1 MSEGRPTHPNYSS
14 GEDYILEFRS
24 FRYGFNS
31 LDFTQ
36 RLEMAAVE
44 LDLVEAGTLDECDC
58 YDLVQLVT
66 SRSVDQPVS
75 GLGEYL
81 AENAEEV
88 LVHEGECL
96 VYWLQELVFRSAWL
110 DQRLLDEQVDL
121 VFDDSACVFVYYPK
135 GNRTR
140 EIGPPPH
147 PSWRRVAY
155 LP

>member
-1 MSEGRPTHPNYSS
+1 MTDGGPTHPNYSS

-44 LDLVEAGTLDECDC
+44 LDLVYPGVLDECDC
-58 YDLVQLVT
+58 HDLVQLVT
-66 SRSVDQPVS
+66 TRNIEQPVS

-81 AENAEEV
+81 SDAAEEV

-96 VYWLQELVFRSAWL
+96 VYWLQELVFRGAWL
-110 DQRLLDEQVDL
+110 DQRLLDDQVDV
-121 VFDDSACVFVYYPK
+121 VFDDCSFSFVYYPK

-147 PSWRRVAY
+147 PSWGRVAY
-155 LP
+155 DP